1 MQYFLGFDHF
11 DSKPIFD
18 PSLFVSIRKRLG
30 NESIEEMNQIII
42 KQALTLSQEARP
54 AEDSR
59 KNEEEEKDNLK
70 QNESTEK
77 PLTNKGK
84 LQMDATVADA
94 YIKFST
100 DLGLLNDS
108 REKSEELLD
117 KLCKS
122 LSIGKPRTYRIKAR
136 KEWINLS
143 KNKNKQKKVI
153 RKGINQQLSYL
164 KRNLQSVDKILIN
177 NPLALNEL
185 TKVEYKY
192 LLVIDELYQ
201 QQFEMFRQGKVK
213 YNLNKIMAKI
223 SDTSESWI
231 AGIFFVMNIL
241 KLSKD
246 FLCLFLIRLTNVLFQ
261 KNNPISNILTRSS
274 LDLTQFRK
282 HSHYSKFASSSFNS
296 FSEILS
302 FTCLS

>member
-1 MQYFLGFDHF
+1 
-11 DSKPIFD
+11 
-18 PSLFVSIRKRLG
+18 
-30 NESIEEMNQIII
+30 
-42 KQALTLSQEARP
+42 
-54 AEDSR
+54 
-59 KNEEEEKDNLK
+59 
-70 QNESTEK
+70 
-77 PLTNKGK
+77 
-84 LQMDATVADA
+84 
-94 YIKFST
+94 
-100 DLGLLNDS
+100 
-108 REKSEELLD
+108 
-117 KLCKS
+117 

-185 TKVEYKY
+185 TKVECKY

-201 QQFEMFRQGKVK
+201 QQLEMFRQGKVK